1 LAGYSESVEKIRNK
15 EEIKMKKKMMI
26 GGLSVLLMF
35 GGAAAVGASKSGT
48 QPDDS
53 IHLDDKNTFNIV
65 ETQNLPQISVGQEIE
80 LETEHGKTFYK
91 VETDDDSTIPSTQ
104 PTNSSTVSIEEAAK
118 IALNKVNGTIT
129 EVEQEM
135 EHGRLEFKFEIQSN
149 RAEADVRVDAQTGE
163 ITRVEFDDD
172 DDRDD
177 R

>member
-1 LAGYSESVEKIRNK
+1 
-15 EEIKMKKKMMI
+15 MKKKMMI

-53 IHLDDKNTFNIV
+53 IHLDDKNTSTIV
-65 ETQNLPQISVGQEIE
+65 ETQNLPEISAGQEIE

-91 VETDDDSTIPSTQ
+91 VETDDDSS
-104 PTNSSTVSIEEAAK
+104 NSSNQSTADTNLSIDEAAK

-129 EVEQEM
+129 EVEKEM
-135 EHGRLEFKFEIQSN
+135 EHGRLEYKFEIKSN
-149 RAEADVRVDAQTGE
+149 RGEADVRVDAQTGE

-172 DDRDD
+172 DHDDRDD

>member
-1 LAGYSESVEKIRNK
+1 
-15 EEIKMKKKMMI
+15 MMI

-53 IHLDDKNTFNIV
+53 IHLDDKKTFNIV
-65 ETQNLPQISVGQEIE
+65 ETQSLPQISAGQEIE

-91 VETDDDSTIPSTQ
+91 VETDDDSNISSTPS
-104 PTNSSTVSIEEAAK
+104 TNSSTLSIEEAAK

-149 RAEADVRVDAQTGE
+149 RGEADVRVDAQTGE
-163 ITRVEFDDD
+163 VTRVEFDDD

>member
-1 LAGYSESVEKIRNK
+1 
-15 EEIKMKKKMMI
+15 MKKKMMI

-53 IHLDDKNTFNIV
+53 VHSDDKNTSKIV
-65 ETQNLPQISVGQEIE
+65 ETQNLPEISAGQEIE

-91 VETDDDSTIPSTQ
+91 VETDDDSNNPSNQT
-104 PTNSSTVSIEEAAK
+104 TTGSTLSVEEAAK

-129 EVEQEM
+129 EVEKEW
-135 EHGRLEFKFEIQSN
+135 EHGKLEFDFEIQTN
-149 RAEADVRVDAQTGE
+149 RGEAEVRVDAQTGE
-163 ITRVEFDDD
+163 VTRVEFDDD
-172 DDRDD
+172 DDDDRDD

>member
-1 LAGYSESVEKIRNK
+1 M
-15 EEIKMKKKMMI
+15 KMKKKMMI

-48 QPDDS
+48 HPDDS

-65 ETQNLPQISVGQEIE
+65 ETQNLPQISAGQEIE

-91 VETDDDSTIPSTQ
+91 VETDDDSNIPST
-104 PTNSSTVSIEEAAK
+104 PSTKSSTLSIEEAAK

-135 EHGRLEFKFEIQSN
+135 EHGRLEFKFEIQTN
-149 RAEADVRVDAQTGE
+149 RGEADVRIDAQTGE
-163 ITRVEFDDD
+163 VTRVEFDDD

>member
-1 LAGYSESVEKIRNK
+1 
-15 EEIKMKKKMMI
+15 MKKKMMI

-53 IHLDDKNTFNIV
+53 IHLDDKKTFNIV
-65 ETQNLPQISVGQEIE
+65 ETQSLPQISAGQEIE

-91 VETDDDSTIPSTQ
+91 VETDDDSNIPST
-104 PTNSSTVSIEEAAK
+104 PSTNSSTLSIEEAAK

-149 RAEADVRVDAQTGE
+149 RGEADVRVDAQSGDV
-163 ITRVEFDDD
+163 TRVEFDDD

>member
-1 LAGYSESVEKIRNK
+1 
-15 EEIKMKKKMMI
+15 MKKKMMI

-53 IHLDDKNTFNIV
+53 IHLDDKKTFNIV
-65 ETQNLPQISVGQEIE
+65 ETQSLPQISAGQEIE

-91 VETDDDSTIPSTQ
+91 VETDDDSNISSTPS
-104 PTNSSTVSIEEAAK
+104 TNSSTLSIEEAAK

-149 RAEADVRVDAQTGE
+149 RGEADVRVDAQSGDV
-163 ITRVEFDDD
+163 TRVEFDDD